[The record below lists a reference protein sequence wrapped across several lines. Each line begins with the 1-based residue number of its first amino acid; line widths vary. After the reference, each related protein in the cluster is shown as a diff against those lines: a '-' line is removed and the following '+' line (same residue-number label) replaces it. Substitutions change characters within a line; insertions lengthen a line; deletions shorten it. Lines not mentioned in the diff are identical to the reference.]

1 MTIRITGCYFIKTI
15 RYSKLTL
22 QKGSDFVV
30 WLFSDMVT
38 SGGSRIFWWRGMIMA
53 SARSA
58 SLYGGL
64 GAVDILRSRSMNFAL
79 EMHDFP
85 ICITVQISVIMQYY
99 DWFYR
104 LSIHEE

>member
-1 MTIRITGCYFIKTI
+1 
-15 RYSKLTL
+15 
-22 QKGSDFVV
+22 V
-30 WLFSDMVT
+30 
-38 SGGSRIFWWRGMIMA
+38 GSRGKAPGGGQGA
-53 SARSA
+53 SPPE
-58 SLYGGL
+58 
-64 GAVDILRSRSMNFAL
+64 AVDILRSRSMNFAL

>member
-1 MTIRITGCYFIKTI
+1 
-15 RYSKLTL
+15 
-22 QKGSDFVV
+22 
-30 WLFSDMVT
+30 
-38 SGGSRIFWWRGMIMA
+38 MA
-53 SARSA
+53 SARSE
-58 SLYGGL
+58 SLYTGVRGRSPE
-64 GAVDILRSRSMNFAL
+64 AVDILRSRSMNFAL

>member
-1 MTIRITGCYFIKTI
+1 
-15 RYSKLTL
+15 
-22 QKGSDFVV
+22 
-30 WLFSDMVT
+30 
-38 SGGSRIFWWRGMIMA
+38 MA
-53 SARSA
+53 SAQSA

-64 GAVDILRSRSMNFAL
+64 EAEPPVGSRGKAPGGGQGAKPPEAVDILRSRSMNFAL

>member
-1 MTIRITGCYFIKTI
+1 
-15 RYSKLTL
+15 
-22 QKGSDFVV
+22 
-30 WLFSDMVT
+30 
-38 SGGSRIFWWRGMIMA
+38 MA
-53 SARSA
+53 SAQSA
-58 SLYGGL
+58 SLYGDL
-64 GAVDILRSRSMNFAL
+64 GAEPPVGSMGKAPGGGQGAKPPEAGDILRSRSMNFAL

>member
-1 MTIRITGCYFIKTI
+1 MEGDDYGERAE
-15 RYSKLTL
+15 REPLR
-22 QKGSDFVV
+22 GS
-30 WLFSDMVT
+30 
-38 SGGSRIFWWRGMIMA
+38 GKA
-53 SARSA
+53 KPPE
-58 SLYGGL
+58 
-64 GAVDILRSRSMNFAL
+64 AVDILRSRSMNFAL